1 MTITPILHYS
11 SAPLLRFC
19 LITDPL
25 ITDYF
30 HAPPPN
36 VLFTKGWPPPPPP
49 RARSYNS
56 RVTSSETCRKSS
68 YHWPT
73 PTNASDE
80 ITLTKSSTA
89 LLSSLMVEAGAVG
102 TAITTRWGWR
112 ERTTSTAAP
121 IVHPLA
127 MPPPTTLTILPA
139 ISSGGVV
146 PR

>member
-30 HAPPPN
+30 HATPPN

-49 RARSYNS
+49 PAPSYNS
-56 RVTSSETCRKSS
+56 RVTSSDTRRKSS

-73 PTNASDE
+73 PTNASHE

-89 LLSSLMVEAGAVG
+89 LLSALMAEAVAVG
-102 TAITTRWGWR
+102 TAITTRWR
-112 ERTTSTAAP
+112 RSER
-121 IVHPLA
+121 
-127 MPPPTTLTILPA
+127 
-139 ISSGGVV
+139 
-146 PR
+146 

>member
-1 MTITPILHYS
+1 MTITPILHSS

-30 HAPPPN
+30 HATPPN
-36 VLFTKGWPPPPPP
+36 VLFTKRWPPPPPP

-73 PTNASDE
+73 PPNASDQ
-80 ITLTKSSTA
+80 ITLTKSSPP
-89 LLSSLMVEAGAVG
+89 LLSPLILEAGSAA
-102 TAITTRWGWR
+102 TAI
-112 ERTTSTAAP
+112 
-121 IVHPLA
+121 
-127 MPPPTTLTILPA
+127 
-139 ISSGGVV
+139 
-146 PR
+146 